1 MRISRK
7 MVETG
12 GAVWLVLKVNYQ
24 RSLGPVWSMSEVG
37 TPPPH
42 SLDKPYRLVAIINN
56 NNNLPSTY

>member
-37 TPPPH
+37 TPSPH
-42 SLDKPYRLVAIINN
+42 NTEKPHGLVASTNN
-56 NNNLPSTY
+56 IKNNMSV